1 MTAMTAAPAVRI
13 LLLCHSFNSLSQR
26 LFLALKAEGHHVSVE
41 LDISDSV
48 TEEAVALFMPDLL
61 VAPFLK
67 RRISEAVWRP
77 QPCLIVHPGPPGDR
91 GPSALD
97 WALLDG
103 AQRWC
108 VTVLQATDE
117 YDAGPVWAS
126 AEFAMRKAPKGS
138 LYRHEVAHAAETALL
153 QAVRRFMAGGM
164 AGTAFPTLHGVAF
177 PPAPCH
183 WRPLVKQADRA
194 IDWTAHTTAQALARL
209 HSADGQPGVA
219 DRLFGQPC
227 RIWDGHAATPQAMQ
241 SFPGAAPG
249 EVLAQR
255 DGAVLRATV
264 DGGLWIGQACVLEP
278 DQAAGHPDPHSDGS
292 DGLPA
297 APLFKLP
304 TTMALAR
311 QCAALPT
318 LAVALERDPA
328 EWGELLYAESGP
340 PQARVG
346 ALSFDFY
353 NGAMSSRQCRALLVA
368 LEAIR
373 RQPIKVLL
381 LLGGRD
387 FFSNGIHLNCIEA
400 AAHGLGEDGAGSA
413 ADASWHNINAMNDVA
428 QALITTT
435 DRLTVAVLRG
445 NAGAGGA
452 FLVLAADE
460 VWAHQ
465 GVLLNPHYKNMGNLY
480 GSEYW
485 TYLLPKRLG
494 QQAARQLMQRRLP
507 VSAPA
512 AREMGL
518 IDRCLEGTVA
528 QFKDLVRAQAQAP
541 ASAYNLPERLLRK
554 QEQRASD
561 EAARPLA
568 DYRQEELSRMH
579 RNFYGFDPSYHIARF
594 HFVHKLAHAWTPRH
608 LAIHRA

>member
-1 MTAMTAAPAVRI
+1 MTALRI

-26 LFLALKAEGHHVSVE
+26 LFVALRKEGHEVSVE

-48 TEEAVALFMPDLL
+48 TEEAVALFRPDLL

-67 RRISEAVWRP
+67 RRIPEGVWRRL
-77 QPCLIVHPGPPGDR
+77 PCLVVHPGPPGDQ

-103 AQRWC
+103 ARRWG
-108 VTVLQATDE
+108 VTVLQATGD

-126 AEFAMRKAPKGS
+126 AGFAMRDAPKGS
-138 LYRHEVAHAAETALL
+138 LYRHEVADAAETALL
-153 QAVRRFMAGGM
+153 QAVRQFITGRLLDAAM
-164 AGTAFPTLHGVAF
+164 PQVHGAAC
-177 PPAPCH
+177 PPAPAR
-183 WRPLVKQADRA
+183 WRPPARQADRA
-194 IDWTAHTTAQALARL
+194 IDWAAHTTAQALARL
-209 HSADGQPGVA
+209 HSADGQPGVV

-227 RIWDGHAATPQAMQ
+227 RIWDGHAATAQAMQ
-241 SFPGAAPG
+241 PFPDALPG
-249 EVLAQR
+249 QVLAQR
-255 DGAVLRATV
+255 DGAVLRATR
-264 DGGLWIGQACVLEP
+264 DGGAWIGQACALEP
-278 DQAAGHPDPHSDGS
+278 DPAAGHPGLRADGTGS
-292 DGLPA
+292 PNA
-297 APLFKLP
+297 APRFKLP
-304 TTMALAR
+304 VTLALAR

-318 LAVALERDPA
+318 LDVALERDAA
-328 EWGELLYAESGP
+328 EWAELRYAESGP

-353 NGAMSSRQCRALLVA
+353 NGAMSVRQCRALLAA
-368 LEAIR
+368 LEAVR
-373 RQPIKVLL
+373 HRPVKVLL
-381 LLGGRD
+381 LLGGQD

-400 AAHGLGEDGAGSA
+400 AAHGLGEDGVDSA
-413 ADASWHNINAMNDVA
+413 ADASWHNIQAMNDVA
-428 QALITTT
+428 RSLITTT

-452 FLVLAADE
+452 FLALAADE
-460 VWAHQ
+460 VWARQ

-485 TYLLPKRLG
+485 TYLLPRRLG
-494 QQAARQLMQRRLP
+494 QQAAQHLMQQRLP
-507 VSAPA
+507 VSALMA
-512 AREMGL
+512 LEMGL
-518 IDRCLEGTVA
+518 IDRCFDGVA
-528 QFKDLVRAQAQAP
+528 AAFEAQVLVQAQAL

-554 QEQRASD
+554 QEQRARD

-579 RNFYGFDPSYHIARF
+579 RNFYGFDPSYHVARY

-608 LAIHRA
+608 LALHRS